1 MNTQRISLIVASVL
15 LLFIG
20 TSSTTTD
27 TIYWS
32 EDYKLTWNDF
42 KGQPNYNSKNIS
54 ALSSSGIMHSKG
66 CKDGKLIYE
75 VLSYFEK
82 KESWVK
88 AEAYTNHH
96 LKHEQI
102 HFDITELYARKL
114 REALT
119 KQEFKCG
126 QEAAFEYF
134 VNTFIKDWHKLQHD
148 YDYTSQH
155 SINREVQAEWFQR
168 IEIELLLLDEYR
180 SR

>member
-1 MNTQRISLIVASVL
+1 MNTRIISLIVVSVL
-15 LLFIG
+15 LIFIG

-42 KGQPNYNSKNIS
+42 KGQPDYNIQSIS
-54 ALSSSGIMHSKG
+54 ALSSSGLMHSKG
-66 CKDGKLIYE
+66 CKNGKIIYE

-82 KESWVK
+82 RESWVK
-88 AEAYTNHH
+88 AEAYTDHH

-114 REALT
+114 RQALSE
-119 KQEFKCG
+119 KKFICG
-126 QEAAFEYF
+126 QEAAFELF
-134 VNTFIKDWHKLQHD
+134 VSKFIKDWHRVQHN
-148 YDYTSQH
+148 YDSTSRH
-155 SINREVQAEWFQR
+155 SINREVQAEWSQL

>member
-1 MNTQRISLIVASVL
+1 MNTQRISLLVVSVL

-20 TSSTTTD
+20 TSTTTTD
-27 TIYWS
+27 TIYWT

-42 KGQPNYNSKNIS
+42 KGQPDYNIKSIS
-54 ALSSSGIMHSKG
+54 ALSSSGLMHSKG
-66 CKDGKLIYE
+66 CKEGKIIYE

-88 AEAYTNHH
+88 SEAYTTHH

-114 REALT
+114 RRALAE
-119 KQEFKCG
+119 QDFKCG
-126 QEAAFEYF
+126 HEDAFEYF
-134 VNTFIKDWHKLQHD
+134 VNKFIEDWHQVQHN
-148 YDYTSQH
+148 YDATSRH
-155 SINREVQAEWFQR
+155 SINREVQEEWSQR

>member
-1 MNTQRISLIVASVL
+1 MSTQRISLIILSVL

-27 TIYWS
+27 TIYWN

-42 KGQPNYNSKNIS
+42 KGQPDYNIKTIS
-54 ALSSSGIMHSKG
+54 ALSSSGLMHSKG
-66 CKDGKLIYE
+66 CKNGKIIYE

-82 KESWVK
+82 RESWVK

-96 LKHEQI
+96 LAHEQI

-114 REALT
+114 RRALSE
-119 KQEFKCG
+119 QHFKCG
-126 QEAAFEYF
+126 QEVAFEYY
-134 VNTFIKDWHKLQHD
+134 VKQFIDDWHEVQHN
-148 YDYTSQH
+148 YDSTSRH
-155 SINREVQAEWFQR
+155 SINREVQAEWSQR

>member
-1 MNTQRISLIVASVL
+1 MNTRIISLIVVSVL
-15 LLFIG
+15 LIFIG

-42 KGQPNYNSKNIS
+42 KGQPDYNIQSIS
-54 ALSSSGIMHSKG
+54 ALSSSGLMHSKG
-66 CKDGKLIYE
+66 CKNGKIIYE

-82 KESWVK
+82 RESWVK
-88 AEAYTNHH
+88 AEAYTDHH

-102 HFDITELYARKL
+102 HFDITELFARKL
-114 REALT
+114 RRALSE
-119 KQEFKCG
+119 QEFICG
-126 QEAAFEYF
+126 QEVAFENY
-134 VNTFIKDWHKLQHD
+134 VSKFIKDWHQVQHN
-148 YDYTSQH
+148 YDSTSRH
-155 SINREVQAEWFQR
+155 SINREVQAEWSQR

>member
-1 MNTQRISLIVASVL
+1 MSTQRISLIILSVL

-27 TIYWS
+27 TIYWN

-42 KGQPNYNSKNIS
+42 KGQPDYNIKTIS
-54 ALSSSGIMHSKG
+54 ALSSSGLMHSKG
-66 CKDGKLIYE
+66 CKNGKIIYE

-82 KESWVK
+82 RESWVK

-96 LKHEQI
+96 LAHEQI

-114 REALT
+114 RRALSE
-119 KQEFKCG
+119 QNFKCG
-126 QEAAFEYF
+126 QEVAFEYY
-134 VNTFIKDWHKLQHD
+134 VKQFIDDWHEVQHN
-148 YDYTSQH
+148 YDSTSRH
-155 SINREVQAEWFQR
+155 SINREVQAEWSQR